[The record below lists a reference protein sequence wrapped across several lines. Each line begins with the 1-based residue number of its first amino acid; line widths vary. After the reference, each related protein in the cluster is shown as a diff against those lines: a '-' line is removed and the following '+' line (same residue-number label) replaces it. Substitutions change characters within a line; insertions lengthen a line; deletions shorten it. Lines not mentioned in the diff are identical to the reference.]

1 MKRINKFIKKL
12 LCRKRVTLWDV
23 YYPKKLVLFIAILFL
38 FSGCINNVICLGGKV
53 EMQSAKDIES
63 MTKKDTTTE
72 VGKDNDGI
80 VKKMFNWIF

>member
-1 MKRINKFIKKL
+1 MRKL
-12 LCRKRVTLWDV
+12 A
-23 YYPKKLVLFIAILFL
+23 LFIAILFL